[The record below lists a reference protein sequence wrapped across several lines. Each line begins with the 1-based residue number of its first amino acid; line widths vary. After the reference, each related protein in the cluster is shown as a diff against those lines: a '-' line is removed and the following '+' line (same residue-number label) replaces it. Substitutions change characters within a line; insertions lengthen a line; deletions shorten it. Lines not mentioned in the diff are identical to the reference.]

1 MFRKTAQKPT
11 TGPSS
16 LTSGPNGI
24 TAAVTEPAPCEKSLR
39 VQVGREVIAP
49 VRAAVLAEF
58 QREATLPG
66 FRKGKVPAALL
77 EREYAKPI
85 REELLR
91 RVTQQALEQVAKDHG
106 LKPVGPFEVKTAD
119 LSETDGLKIEATVE
133 VAPAFPLGQY
143 KGIPLTQGPDA
154 VTPEDI
160 GRALTALQDSMAQLV
175 PSGQGEAKERRVPAL
190 DDELARDLGYGT
202 LEQLRAHVAAKLQE
216 QKRTEQARAMESS
229 LCDELLKRHAFQ
241 VSPRLVSRQTD
252 RLTRDFK
259 VRLLLS
265 GTPEGELEAEVA
277 KFTDELQRSA
287 ERHVKLTFLFDRI
300 AEQESIAVSQD
311 ELVKRLWQLAQRWK
325 KDPTEVRKHLD
336 EQGLWP
342 SVVSAIR
349 QDKTRAFLM
358 REAKVTSSAS
368 GGAAGDVPLRITH

>member
-1 MFRKTAQKPT
+1 M
-11 TGPSS
+11 
-16 LTSGPNGI
+16 
-24 TAAVTEPAPCEKSLR
+24 TAAVTEPSPCEKSLR
-39 VQVGREVIAP
+39 VQVGREVVVP

-58 QREATLPG
+58 QREVTLPG
-66 FRKGKVPAALL
+66 FRKGRVPAALL

-91 RVTQQALEQVAKDHG
+91 RLTQQALEQVAKDYG

-119 LSETDGLKIEATVE
+119 LSETDGLKIEAMVE
-133 VAPAFPLGQY
+133 VAPAVPLGQY
-143 KGIPLTQGPDA
+143 KGIPLAQGSDV

-175 PSGQGEAKERRVPAL
+175 PSGEGEATPPPAASPPQAGSPVPSGTGGQPPAGAAGGGAKERRVPAL
-190 DDELARDLGYGT
+190 DDELAKDLGLGT
-202 LEQLRAHVAAKLQE
+202 LEQLRAHVAAKLRE
-216 QKRTEQARAMESS
+216 QKRTEQARAMESA
-229 LCDELLKRHAFQ
+229 LCDELLKRHTFQ
-241 VSPRLVSRQTD
+241 VPPRLVSRQTD

-259 VRLLLS
+259 VRLLLG
-265 GTPEGELEAEVA
+265 GTPEEQLGAEVA
-277 KFTDELQRSA
+277 KFTEELRRSA
-287 ERHVKLTFLFDRI
+287 ERHVKLTFILDRI

-349 QDKTRAFLM
+349 QDKTIAFLI
-358 REAKVTSSAS
+358 AAAAINSAHS
-368 GGAAGDVPLRITH
+368 TAV